1 MQKCFREVDG
11 IIKMRALIND
21 KHWVYAI
28 KSPAGMKARFRII
41 MHFTGGGKYSTFSN
55 LIHVKQISTG
65 CPKFQVPL
73 LTQLF
78 GPGLGWVMKVTHS

>member
-28 KSPAGMKARFRII
+28 KSPAGMKALDRIAF
-41 MHFTGGGKYSTFSN
+41 HRRGK
-55 LIHVKQISTG
+55 I
-65 CPKFQVPL
+65 
-73 LTQLF
+73 
-78 GPGLGWVMKVTHS
+78 